1 MNRKRTSSE
10 NRQGDAFR
18 IVTRGPRPRRGG
30 GCRNLPN
37 VAGANSNRQ
46 AFRNR
51 RNHQVHRDRYPGF
64 DGFDAR
70 TVVALQEEQATLN
83 LYLNGKVEQI
93 WLREDGKGVVFIMAA
108 ITRGEAADLLQKLPY
123 AQANAIKF
131 DLIPVGPMMSLLDD
145 AWLTGHDG
153 RVAQIYG
160 DLMRNWFGQRLRR
173 EYTPR
178 Y

>member
-1 MNRKRTSSE
+1 MRFELSLGALALAVAAVVAISETSLAQTPIDKPFE
-10 NRQGDAFR
+10 
-18 IVTRGPRPRRGG
+18 I
-30 GCRNLPN
+30 
-37 VAGANSNRQ
+37 GATTKFIAIGTLASTDSTP
-46 AFRNR
+46 A
-51 RNHQVHRDRYPGF
+51 PSL
-64 DGFDAR
+64 
-70 TVVALQEEQATLN
+70 ALQEEQATLN

-108 ITRGEAADLLQKLPY
+108 ITRGEAAELLQKLPY

-145 AWLTGHDG
+145 ARLTGHDG